1 MLETRPLDEAFITV
15 IITNGNSETMN
26 PIKKDSSAI
35 PQDECPSC
43 GSNKVTSVSEI
54 EHFQYGD
61 KADSVMLSAS
71 IRVHHCASCGFSFTA
86 EDASESRHE
95 SVCRYLG
102 VLTPIEVREVR
113 EHYKL
118 SQSEFSE
125 LSKIG
130 KASLARWES
139 GVLIQN
145 QANDNL
151 LYLLS
156 YDDNFARLRERARP
170 RTVGQKELLKNVIP
184 FLPKFK
190 TITANE
196 VEHLQ
201 REAERFELFPEA
213 VAI

>member
-1 MLETRPLDEAFITV
+1 
-15 IITNGNSETMN
+15 MN
-26 PIKKDSSAI
+26 PIKNDSFAV
-35 PQDECPSC
+35 PQHECPSC

-54 EHFQYGD
+54 EQFQYGD

-71 IRVHHCASCGFSFTA
+71 ISVHHCTSCGFSFTA

-95 SVCRYLG
+95 AVCRYLG
-102 VLTPIEVREVR
+102 VLTPIEVLEVR

-118 SQSEFSE
+118 SQAEFSE

-151 LYLLS
+151 LYLLT

-170 RTVGQKELLKNVIP
+170 RKADSKELLMNVIR
-184 FLPKFK
+184 FIPKFRS
-190 TITANE
+190 IPAEE